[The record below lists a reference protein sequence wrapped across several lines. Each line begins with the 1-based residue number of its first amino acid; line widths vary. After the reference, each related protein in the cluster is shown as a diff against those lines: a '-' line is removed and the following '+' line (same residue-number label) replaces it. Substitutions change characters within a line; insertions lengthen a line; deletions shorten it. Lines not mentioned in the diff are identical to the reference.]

1 MTSHPQH
8 LARLLTGLILPG
20 GWRVLAPLALPPA
33 PPGGITSQ
41 GYLVESV
48 DGVRAF
54 LKALDYSAAFA
65 RQELTPRTLQAMT
78 SAYFF
83 ERDLL
88 LQCSDHGLSRVVTAL
103 GSGNVRFADG
113 PPPNVVEYLIFEL
126 ADGDLARMAE
136 LGERFDVAWALRAL
150 HHLAT
155 GLQQL
160 HRLGIAHQDLK
171 PENVLL
177 FGGAPKLADLG
188 RAARRGTSGPF
199 DHLEIPGD
207 WGYAPPEQLYGKIDP
222 DWDHRRFGCDAY
234 LLGSMVVYFFTGTS
248 MTALWT
254 EELETRYRWQSWPD
268 TFDRVMPHL
277 RDAFDR
283 AVARFAATVPAELAA
298 PLEEIVCQLCE
309 PDPRRRGH
317 PRERR
322 ALFGNPFRL
331 DRYVTGFDNL
341 AKRAEAGLRK
351 PQS

>member
-1 MTSHPQH
+1 V
-8 LARLLTGLILPG
+8 I
-20 GWRVLAPLALPPA
+20 APLAVPPA

-41 GYLVESV
+41 GYLVESA

-54 LKALDYSAAFA
+54 LKALDYSAAFPQ
-65 RQELTPRTLQAMT
+65 QELTPRTLQAMM
-78 SAYFF
+78 SAYLY

-88 LQCSDHGLSRVVTAL
+88 LQCSDRGLSRVVTAL
-103 GSGNVRFADG
+103 ASGNVRFADG

-155 GLQQL
+155 GLEQL

-177 FGGAPKLADLG
+177 FDGAPKLADLG
-188 RAARRGTSGPF
+188 RATRRGTSGPF

-207 WGYAPPEQLYGKIDP
+207 WGYAPPELLYGQVDA
-222 DWDHRRFGCDAY
+222 DWDHRRLGCDAY
-234 LLGSMVVYFFTGTS
+234 LLGSMAVFFFTGSS

-254 EELETRYRWQSWPD
+254 GELETRHRWLSWSGS
-268 TFDRVMPHL
+268 FDQVMPYL
-277 RDAFDR
+277 RPAFDR
-283 AVARFAATVPAELAA
+283 AVAAFAAQVPRGLAA
-298 PLEEIVCQLCE
+298 DLERIVRQLCE

-317 PRERR
+317 PRERTV
-322 ALFGNPFRL
+322 LFGNPFRL
-331 DRYVTGFDNL
+331 DRYVAKFEHL
-341 AKRAEAGLRK
+341 AKRAEAGLQRV
-351 PQS
+351 

>member
-1 MTSHPQH
+1 MTSHPKH

-20 GWRVLAPLALPPA
+20 GWRVLAPLAVAPA
-33 PPGGITSQ
+33 PPGGISWQ
-41 GYLVESV
+41 GYLVESA

-54 LKALDYSAAFA
+54 LKALDYSAAFPN
-65 RQELTPRTLQAMT
+65 QELTPRALQAMT
-78 SAYFF
+78 SAYLY

-88 LQCSDHGLSRVVTAL
+88 LRCSDRGLSRVVTAL

-155 GLQQL
+155 GVREL

-171 PENVLL
+171 PENLLL
-177 FGGAPKLADLG
+177 FGGALKLADLG

-207 WGYAPPEQLYGKIDP
+207 WGYAPPELLYGHVDA
-222 DWDHRRFGCDAY
+222 DWDHRHLGCDAY
-234 LLGSMVVYFFTGTS
+234 LLGSMAVFFFTGSS

-254 EELETRYRWQSWPD
+254 AQLETRHLWQLWLG
-268 TFDRVMPHL
+268 TFDQVMPYL
-277 RDAFDR
+277 RPAFDR
-283 AVARFAATVPAELAA
+283 AIAELTAQVPRELA
-298 PLEEIVCQLCE
+298 PALETMVRQLCE

-317 PRERR
+317 PRERT
-322 ALFGNPFRL
+322 ALFGNPFNL
-331 DRYVTGFDNL
+331 DRYVAKLDLL

-351 PQS
+351 A